1 MPHPFATPGPARRG
15 FSLVELVIVMVIM
28 GVVAGL
34 ALPRLNLSGY
44 RVDAI
49 AQQVR
54 SVFQTAQRT
63 SLTRQYDII
72 VSFDTAKSE
81 LRIAADSNNSGTI
94 EPGEYRFWRPT
105 GASEGNI
112 FAVPPKGF
120 SAATVTSAV
129 VGSNLTTINGLP
141 SIVFRRDGSA
151 SSDAEIYVMNP
162 ARGKPQYRLITLTR
176 STGRSDLYKL
186 AGTGAS
192 ATWQVVR

>member
-1 MPHPFATPGPARRG
+1 MNMPTPRPAAPRRG
-15 FSLVELVIVMVIM
+15 FSLLELVIVMVIM
-28 GVVAGL
+28 GLVAGFAIPKL
-34 ALPRLNLSGY
+34 TLSSY

-81 LRIAADSNNSGTI
+81 LRIASDSNNNHTI
-94 EPGEYRFWRPT
+94 DAGEYRFWRPT

-112 FAVPPKGF
+112 FAIPPKGF
-120 SAATVTSAV
+120 SSATVGSAV
-129 VGSNLTTINGLP
+129 VGSNLTNINGLP
-141 SIVFRRDGSA
+141 SIIFRRDGSA
-151 SSDAEIYVMNP
+151 SSDAEVYVMNP
-162 ARGKPQYRLITLTR
+162 ARGVPQFRLITLTR

-186 AGTGAS
+186 AGTGTAAS
-192 ATWQVVR
+192 WQVVR

>member
-1 MPHPFATPGPARRG
+1 MRQRVG
-15 FSLVELVIVMVIM
+15 FSMIEIVIVLVMMAVI
-28 GVVAGL
+28 AGM
-34 ALPRLNLSGY
+34 AIPKLNLSQL
-44 RVDAI
+44 RSDAA

-81 LRIAADSNNSGTI
+81 LRIAADSNNNGTI
-94 EPGEYRFWRPT
+94 ESGEYRFWRPT

-120 SAATVTSAV
+120 TGTVQSAV
-129 VGSNLTTINGLP
+129 VGSNLVSVNGLP
-141 SIVFRRDGSA
+141 SIIFRRDGSA

-162 ARGKPQYRLITLTR
+162 ARGRPQWRLITLTR
-176 STGRSDLYKL
+176 STGRSDMYKL
-186 AGTGAS
+186 AGTGSS
-192 ATWQVVR
+192 AAWQVVR